1 MCWHEV
7 PRGDQGCDKHC
18 PTSIGGPERHEPR
31 GLESCGVMMFKAMQ
45 QMQETQNKMLD
56 AILDGGTRFGR
67 VPRSLQDV
75 KPPQDAGPSYSTA
88 AAPPPEPSRRTLMP
102 PPLTQPQPLALTDT
116 PRGALGTPTL
126 TDGQPS
132 GEPPACR
139 PLDASEKQR
148 RRELAAAFAKT
159 QSVAPPKRS
168 LVGDVIAQMV
178 QERAKENSVQKK
190 LNQEAVK
197 ADAGGAATPSRCAK
211 KADDGVLA
219 TPSRCA
225 RKADDGVLATPHRCE
240 PPKAIA
246 VRAKRAK
253 TEFEGCDVI
262 NWRPTALGEGA
273 KRWCNTCYNHHS
285 SRNEVVLRSGFR
297 GCGQSRTIKYG
308 TATSEFG
315 SAEAAIAAATL
326 WVETQTGVAHA
337 LGGEKHF
344 CS

>member
-1 MCWHEV
+1 MLSLPKTRGRLAV
-7 PRGDQGCDKHC
+7 PLLPHR
-18 PTSIGGPERHEPR
+18 
-31 GLESCGVMMFKAMQ
+31 
-45 QMQETQNKMLD
+45 
-56 AILDGGTRFGR
+56 
-67 VPRSLQDV
+67 
-75 KPPQDAGPSYSTA
+75 
-88 AAPPPEPSRRTLMP
+88 PEPSRRTLMP

-148 RRELAAAFAKT
+148 RRELAAALAKK
-159 QSVAPPKRS
+159 QSVAPPKRA

-178 QERAKENSVQKK
+178 QERGKENSVQKK
-190 LNQEAVK
+190 LNQEAARK
-197 ADAGGAATPSRCAK
+197 ADAGDA
-211 KADDGVLA
+211 A

-240 PPKAIA
+240 PPEAIA
-246 VRAKRAK
+246 RQAKRAE
-253 TEFEGCDVI
+253 TEFKGCDVI
-262 NWRPTALGEGA
+262 DWRPTALGEGA
-273 KRWCNTCYNHHS
+273 VRWCNTCHNHHS

-297 GCGQSRTIKYG
+297 GCGQSKTIRYG